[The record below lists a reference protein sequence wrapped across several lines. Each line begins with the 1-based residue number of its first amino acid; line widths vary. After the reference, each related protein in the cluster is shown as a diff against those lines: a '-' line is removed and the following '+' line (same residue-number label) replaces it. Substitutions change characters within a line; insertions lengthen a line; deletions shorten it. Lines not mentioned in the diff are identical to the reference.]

1 MKSEKLRNST
11 ETLNAIKQN
20 EPKVKGDAKNKLM
33 SYQDQVSGIAAELEE
48 ILGLDELEA
57 KVYLNL
63 LRMGPITASAL
74 AKELD
79 IDRAR
84 MYRTVDKLVSRNI
97 ISTTLSS
104 PKLCIAANPHDALKI
119 ALGKKE
125 DEVNKIKKSG
135 EAIMDKINNE
145 ITINQTSTVPTFRV
159 VQGRQNIYADIA
171 QLIEDTT
178 DVIYIATT
186 LDDVSKMYHS
196 TIPEKITIC
205 EKNGGEVRLLVDMND
220 PKLAPFVKRFNAT
233 ETKVGKLPSRGR
245 MVVQKNKNMI
255 MSDSATSFQHSG
267 SDSDFS
273 LCTNSMEM
281 VDNIFTLCSFLWD
294 SSESLKTLDVKNFV
308 RTKR

>member
-1 MKSEKLRNST
+1 
-11 ETLNAIKQN
+11 
-20 EPKVKGDAKNKLM
+20 M
-33 SYQDQVSGIAAELEE
+33 SYQDQVSGIASELEE
-48 ILGLDELEA
+48 ILDLDDLEA

-63 LRMGPITASAL
+63 LRTGPITASAL

-104 PKLCIAANPHDALKI
+104 PKLCIATNPHDALKI

-145 ITINQTSTVPTFRV
+145 ITTNHINSVPTFRV
-159 VQGRQNIYADIA
+159 VQGRQNIYTDIA
-171 QLIEDTT
+171 QLIENTT
-178 DVIYIATT
+178 DVIYIATS
-186 LDDVSKMYHS
+186 LDDVSRMYHS

-205 EKNGGEVRLLVDMND
+205 EKNGGHVRLLVDIDD

-233 ETKVGKLPSRGR
+233 ETKICKLPSKGR
-245 MVVQKNKNMI
+245 IVVQKDKKMI
-255 MSDSATSFQHSG
+255 MSDSAATFQNSN

-281 VDNIFTLCSFLWD
+281 VENIFTLCSFLWD
-294 SSESLKTLDVKNFV
+294 SSKSLKTLDVKNFV
-308 RTKR
+308 KN

>member
-1 MKSEKLRNST
+1 
-11 ETLNAIKQN
+11 
-20 EPKVKGDAKNKLM
+20 M
-33 SYQDQVSGIAAELEE
+33 SYEEQVRGIATELEE
-48 ILGLDELEA
+48 ILDLDDLEA

-63 LRMGPITASAL
+63 LRVGPITASAL

-104 PKLCIAANPHDALKI
+104 PKLCIATNPHDALKI

-135 EAIMDKINNE
+135 EAIIDKINNE
-145 ITINQTSTVPTFRV
+145 ITTNHVNSVPTFRV

-171 QLIEDTT
+171 QLIENTT

-186 LDDVSKMYHS
+186 LDDVSRMYHS

-205 EKNGGEVRLLVDMND
+205 EKNGGHVRLLVDMSD
-220 PKLAPFVKRFNAT
+220 PKLTPFVKRFNAT
-233 ETKVGKLPSRGR
+233 ETKICKLPSKGR
-245 MVVQKNKNMI
+245 IVVQKDKKMI
-255 MSDSATSFQHSG
+255 MSDSATTFQNSN

-281 VDNIFTLCSFLWD
+281 VENIFTLCSFLWD
-294 SSESLKTLDVKNFV
+294 SSKPLKTLDVKNFV
-308 RTKR
+308 KKTS

>member
-1 MKSEKLRNST
+1 
-11 ETLNAIKQN
+11 
-20 EPKVKGDAKNKLM
+20 M
-33 SYQDQVSGIAAELEE
+33 SYQEQVTGIASELEE
-48 ILGLDELEA
+48 ILDLDDLEA

-63 LRMGPITASAL
+63 LRAGPITASAL

-104 PKLCIAANPHDALKI
+104 PKLCIAADPHDALKI

-135 EAIMDKINNE
+135 EAIIDKINNE
-145 ITINQTSTVPTFRV
+145 ITTNQSSTVPTFRV

-171 QLIEDTT
+171 NLIENSTGIT
-178 DVIYIATT
+178 YIATT
-186 LDDVSKMYHS
+186 LDDVSRMYHS
-196 TIPEKITIC
+196 TIPEKISIC
-205 EKNGGEVRLLVDMND
+205 EKNGGKVRLLVDMND

-233 ETKVGKLPSRGR
+233 ETRIGKLPSKGR
-245 MVVQKNKNMI
+245 MVVQENKKMI
-255 MSDSATSFQHSG
+255 MSDSAASSQSANA
-267 SDSDFS
+267 DSDYS
-273 LCTNSMEM
+273 LCTNSSEM

-294 SSESLKTLDVKNFV
+294 SSKTLKTIDVKNFV
-308 RTKR
+308 RKTKR